1 MWSDASKVKQF
12 NICSEFSKIG
22 ELRLSSFTG
31 QKVIDSKVSE
41 ILERSVVLEVQEHGL
56 TSFIYQKHV
65 L

>member
-12 NICSEFSKIG
+12 KICSEFSKIG

-41 ILERSVVLEVQEHGL
+41 ILERSVVLEVQEH
-56 TSFIYQKHV
+56 V